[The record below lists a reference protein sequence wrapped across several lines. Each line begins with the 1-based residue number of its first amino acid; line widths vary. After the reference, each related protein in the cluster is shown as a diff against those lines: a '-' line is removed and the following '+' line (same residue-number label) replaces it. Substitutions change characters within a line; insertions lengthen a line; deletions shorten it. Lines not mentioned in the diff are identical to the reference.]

1 MEGNGGGLDRKLFA
15 KLAFLCSPWRNIG
28 QFVAKDSCRSNPYY
42 PATRIII
49 IVKNRSLLLSDNN
62 HANICLRYVPND
74 ASRQR
79 SHVRDRDSRSSSQ
92 RLFAIQS
99 YDKNDIVCATLAQRY
114 NLRFTYCIFCSSS
127 IFTR

>member
-1 MEGNGGGLDRKLFA
+1 MEGNGKVGSKVVCKIRIPLFEE
-15 KLAFLCSPWRNIG
+15 KQRPILSEG
-28 QFVAKDSCRSNPYY
+28 CRSNPYY
-42 PATRIII
+42 PATRTII
-49 IVKNRSLLLSDNN
+49 IVKNRSLLLSDNK

-99 YDKNDIVCATLAQRY
+99 YDKNDIVCATLVSC
-114 NLRFTYCIFCSSS
+114 TKI
-127 IFTR
+127 